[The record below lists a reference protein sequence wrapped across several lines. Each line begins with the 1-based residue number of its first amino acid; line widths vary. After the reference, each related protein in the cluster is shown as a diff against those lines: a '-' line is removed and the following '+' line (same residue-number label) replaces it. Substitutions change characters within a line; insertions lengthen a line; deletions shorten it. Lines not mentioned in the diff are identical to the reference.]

1 MSTTPL
7 TDKEV
12 LQSARSQA
20 TRVTLIGMLL
30 DLVLGLTKIVGGAL
44 TQSFAL
50 VTDGIHSLTDAIT
63 DIFVLIVARIANTA
77 PDDNHPYGHG
87 RFETI
92 GTIAMGI
99 VFFITAGILLYDSYI
114 RLRTPGSLPIPA
126 PAGIG
131 IALLSIA
138 GKEWI
143 YQYTMRV
150 ARRLDSS
157 LLKANAWHS
166 RSDAISSVAVLIGL
180 VAAQQGYAWMDTV
193 AGVFVSLIIARIG
206 WELCA
211 DSLKELVDTAV
222 PEQRKQ
228 QIESSILAVNGVQGI
243 TSIRTRSSGGKI
255 ILEVRILVRPRIS
268 VSEGHQIGEIVS
280 RSVTGNFSDIGDV
293 IVHIDPVEHD
303 DGEISNAPLP
313 SLPPREEVLSTVKK
327 AWKNLLDENDID
339 RLVLHYLENGIE
351 VELTLHSR
359 TVDEDKLLAL
369 ESALLGIEYI
379 GRLRIYNKIF
389 ESTDSRTLS

>member
-1 MSTTPL
+1 M
-7 TDKEV
+7 EAH
-12 LQSARSQA
+12 QSARSQA

-30 DLVLGLTKIVGGAL
+30 DVILGLVKIVGGAL

-50 VTDGIHSLTDAIT
+50 IADGIHSLTDAVT
-63 DIFVLIVARIANTA
+63 DVFVLIVARIANTA
-77 PDDNHPYGHG
+77 PDENHPYGHG

-114 RLRTPGSLPIPA
+114 RLRTAGSLPIPA

-131 IALLSIA
+131 IALISIA

-150 ARRLDSS
+150 ARKLDSS

-166 RSDAISSVAVLIGL
+166 RSDAISSIAVLVGL

-193 AGVFVSLIIARIG
+193 AGVFVSFIIAKIG

-222 PEQRKQ
+222 PNQRKQ
-228 QIESSILAVNGVQGI
+228 QIESSILSVHGVRGI
-243 TSIRTRSSGGKI
+243 TNIRTRSSGGKI
-255 ILEVRILVRPRIS
+255 ILELRIVVSPRIS
-268 VSEGHQIGEIVS
+268 VSEGHQIGETVS
-280 RSVTGNFSDIGDV
+280 RAVTGNFSDIGDV
-293 IVHIDPVEHD
+293 IVHVDPVEHD
-303 DGEISNAPLP
+303 QEEFDDSNFT
-313 SLPPREEVLSTVKK
+313 SLPPREEVLALIKQ
-327 AWKNLLDENDID
+327 AWEDLIDDSDID

-351 VELTLHSR
+351 VELSLHGKS
-359 TVDEDKLLAL
+359 TDEARMNSL
-369 ESALLGIEYI
+369 ENALLGIEYI
-379 GRLRIYNKIF
+379 RRLRIYHKIF
-389 ESTDSRTLS
+389 ESHDARTLS